1 MAEEPREDPQN
12 PFKGTPLEGLFGQ
25 MGGGQFDLGQM
36 MSQMQRMFE
45 PHEGTVNYRL
55 AADVARHAVAAAG
68 EDPTPHTGQIGAV
81 ADAARLAEMWLDRV
95 TDLPAGAT
103 SAVAWSRAEWVEH
116 TMDTWQV
123 MVEPVAQHV
132 VASMEDAIPPEAKAM
147 AGPLVGMLN
156 QAGGAM
162 FGQQVGSAIGALAT
176 EVLSSTE
183 VGLPL
188 GPEHTAA
195 LLPHNIT
202 ALAEGLEATQADVL
216 LYVMLRESAHH
227 RLYARATWLRAAV
240 LGAIE
245 DFARGIRIDV
255 AAIEEQMRSVDPSN
269 PQAMQEALS
278 GGLFDPR
285 PTPEQERAKE
295 RLELLL
301 ALVEGWVDSVVAQA
315 TADVMPAAG
324 ALAEAFRRRRATGGP
339 AEETFAT
346 LVGLELRPRRLR
358 DAANLWSALRDRRGA
373 EARDTVWSHPD
384 LLPTSADLDDPLGF
398 CDKQTGELSDADFDA
413 ALQQLLS
420 SDESSDDESGDESG
434 ADDAR

>member
-1 MAEEPREDPQN
+1 MAEEPREEPHN

-25 MGGGQFDLGQM
+25 MAGGQFDLSQM
-36 MSQMQRMFE
+36 MSQMQAMFE

-55 AADVARHAVAAAG
+55 AGDVARHAVAAQG
-68 EDPTPHTGQIGAV
+68 EDPSPHGGQIGAV
-81 ADAARLAEMWLDRV
+81 SDASRLAQMWLDKV
-95 TDLPAGAT
+95 TDLPTAVT
-103 SAVAWSRAEWVEH
+103 SATAWSRAEWVES
-116 TMDTWQV
+116 TMPTWQI

-132 VASMEDAIPPEAKAM
+132 VASMGDAMPPEAKAM
-147 AGPLVGMLN
+147 AGPLLGMLN

-195 LLPHNIT
+195 VLPHN
-202 ALAEGLEATQADVL
+202 LAAFAEDLEAARSDVL
-216 LYVMLRESAHH
+216 LYVMLREEAHH
-227 RLYARATWLRAAV
+227 RLYAHATWLRAAV

-255 AAIEEQMRSVDPSN
+255 ASIEEQMRSVDPSS
-269 PQAMQEALS
+269 PDAMQEALA
-278 GGLFDPR
+278 GGVFDPTT
-285 PTPEQERAKE
+285 TPEQERAKE

-301 ALVEGWVDSVVAQA
+301 ALVEGWVDEVVAQA
-315 TADVMPAAG
+315 TAGVMPAAP
-324 ALAEAFRRRRATGGP
+324 ALAEAMRRRRATGGP
-339 AEETFAT
+339 AEDTFAS

-358 DAANLWSALRDRRGA
+358 DAANLWSAVRDRRGA
-373 EARDTVWSHPD
+373 EARDAVWSHPD

-398 CDKQTGELSDADFDA
+398 VERQTGQLDDADFDA

-420 SDESSDDESGDESG
+420 ADEGDDSGSDQ
-434 ADDAR
+434 R

>member
-25 MGGGQFDLGQM
+25 MGAGQFDLNQM

-45 PHEGTVNYRL
+45 PHEGTVNYQL
-55 AADVARHAVAAAG
+55 AADVARHAVAAEG
-68 EDPTPHTGQIGAV
+68 EDPSPHSGQAGAV
-81 ADAARLAEMWLDRV
+81 ADAGRLAEMWLDKA
-95 TDLPAGAT
+95 TDVPAAAT
-103 SAVAWSRAEWVEH
+103 SALAWSRAEWVEH
-116 TMDTWQV
+116 TMPTWQV

-132 VASMEDAIPPEAKAM
+132 VSSMADAMPPEAKAM
-147 AGPLVGMLN
+147 AGPLLGMLN

-162 FGQQVGSAIGALAT
+162 FGQQIGSAIGALAT

-195 LLPHNIT
+195 VLPHNVSAFAT
-202 ALAEGLEATQADVL
+202 DLEASQADVL
-216 LYVMLRESAHH
+216 LYVMLREAAHH
-227 RLYARATWLRAAV
+227 RLYAHATWLRGAV

-255 AAIEEQMRSVDPSN
+255 GSIEEQMRSIDPGN
-269 PQAMQEALS
+269 PEAMQEALS
-278 GGLFDPR
+278 GGLFDPA

-301 ALVEGWVDSVVAQA
+301 ALIEGWVDEVVAQA
-315 TADVMPAAG
+315 TAGVMPAAP
-324 ALAEAFRRRRATGGP
+324 ALSEAMRRRRATGGP
-339 AEETFAT
+339 AEDTFAS

-373 EARDTVWSHPD
+373 EARDAVWSHPD

-398 CDKQTGELSDADFDA
+398 CERQTAELGDADFDA
-413 ALQQLLS
+413 ALQELLS
-420 SDESSDDESGDESG
+420 SDDSGD
-434 ADDAR
+434 ADDTPDDRA

>member
-25 MGGGQFDLGQM
+25 MAGGQFDLGQM

-68 EDPTPHTGQIGAV
+68 EDPSPHSGQAGAV
-81 ADAARLAEMWLDRV
+81 VDAGRLAEMWLDKV
-95 TDLPAGAT
+95 TDLPAAAT

-123 MVEPVAQHV
+123 MVEPVAEHV
-132 VASMEDAIPPEAKAM
+132 VASMGDALPPEAKAM
-147 AGPLVGMLN
+147 AGPLAGILS

-162 FGQQVGSAIGALAT
+162 FGQQIGSAIGGLAT

-195 LLPHNIT
+195 VLPHNLNAFAT
-202 ALAEGLEATQADVL
+202 DLEASQSDVL
-216 LYVMLRESAHH
+216 LHVMLREAAHH
-227 RLYARATWLRAAV
+227 RLYAHATWLRGAV
-240 LGAIE
+240 LGAIG
-245 DFARGIRIDV
+245 DFARGIKIDV
-255 AAIEEQMRSVDPSN
+255 TSIEEQMRSIDPTN
-269 PQAMQEALS
+269 PEAMQEALS
-278 GGLFDPR
+278 GGLFDPA

-301 ALVEGWVDSVVAQA
+301 ALVEGWVDEVVAQA
-315 TADVMPAAG
+315 TAGVMPAAP
-324 ALAEAFRRRRATGGP
+324 ALAEAIRRRRATGGP

-373 EARDTVWSHPD
+373 EARDAVWSHPD
-384 LLPTSADLDDPLGF
+384 LLPTTADLDDPLGF
-398 CDKQTGELSDADFDA
+398 CENQTGQFSDADFDA

-420 SDESSDDESGDESG
+420 SDDPDETPGSDD
-434 ADDAR
+434 RP

>member
-1 MAEEPREDPQN
+1 MAEEPQDPQN

-25 MGGGQFDLGQM
+25 MAAGQFDLGQM

-45 PHEGTVNYRL
+45 PHEGTVNYEL

-68 EDPTPHTGQIGAV
+68 EDPSPHAGQTGAV
-81 ADAARLAEMWLDRV
+81 ADAGRLAEMWLDKV
-95 TDLPAGAT
+95 TELPAAAT
-103 SAVAWSRAEWVEH
+103 TAVAWSRAEWVQN
-116 TMDTWQV
+116 TMAAWQV
-123 MVEPVAQHV
+123 MIEPVAEHV
-132 VASMEDAIPPEAKAM
+132 VASMGDAMPPEAKAM

-162 FGQQVGSAIGALAT
+162 FGQQVGSAIGTLAT

-188 GPEHTAA
+188 GPDHTAA
-195 LLPHNIT
+195 VLPHNIAAFAT
-202 ALAEGLEATQADVL
+202 SLEASQSDVL

-227 RLYARATWLRAAV
+227 RLYAHATWLRAAV

-255 AAIEEQMRSVDPSN
+255 GAIEEQMHSIDPSN
-269 PQAMQEALS
+269 PEAMQEALS
-278 GGLFDPR
+278 GGLFDPV
-285 PTPEQERAKE
+285 PTPEQERAKS

-301 ALVEGWVDSVVAQA
+301 ALVEGWVDEVVARA
-315 TADVMPAAG
+315 TADVMPAAP
-324 ALAEAFRRRRATGGP
+324 ALAEAMRRRRATGGP

-358 DAANLWSALRDRRGA
+358 DASNLWSALRDRRGSD
-373 EARDTVWSHPD
+373 ARDAVWSHPD
-384 LLPTSADLDDPLGF
+384 LLPTSGDLDDPLGF
-398 CDKQTGELSDADFDA
+398 AEAQTAELSDADFDA
-413 ALQQLLS
+413 ALQELLS
-420 SDESSDDESGDESG
+420 SDDDGDDSAPG
-434 ADDAR
+434 ADPHQ